1 MHFYS
6 MFFNCDLQLRNCDL
20 QVRTYILEGRN
31 VNSETVGLVCVA
43 GAGCF
48 AAVAVFAGWRM
59 NAWRRAARA
68 ARVVKVRALV
78 AALVRGRSVGGL

>member
-1 MHFYS
+1 M
-6 MFFNCDLQLRNCDL
+6 
-20 QVRTYILEGRN
+20 
-31 VNSETVGLVCVA
+31 NSETVGLVCVA
-43 GAGCF
+43 GSGCF

-78 AALVRGRSVGGL
+78 TALVRGRVGSGEVNSER